1 MVTLVVTRVLAPLIV
16 IALAP
21 NADAF
26 SLPKRHV
33 SLERRPANGAVAA
46 AASSSATLS
55 SNDSDDENDNENEN
69 GSNINTSIVSRRSA
83 ITTLTALALGGKT
96 LTTKP
101 KPSSANE
108 VHVNGIK
115 QGVAALESR
124 PPVPNRGLAATAAMA
139 AGWGSSVDM
148 PTYVSRPK
156 LLVAPAVTADFSGVN
171 PIPHVEEATKSLK
184 LRVKS
189 WLSRSQRVVRALV
202 RLAEIVLLALPAAVS
217 YPFVM
222 AARKRRMVGDGMAK
236 KLYDRWLNL
245 CIQSAER
252 GGAVIIKLCQWA
264 SSRPDIF
271 GTDFGDKF
279 EKLQDSTTPHKWHHT
294 EKCLRESFGDSW
306 RDQLRIERDSI
317 LGSGCIA
324 QVYKGYV
331 TDDDG
336 NEQPVAIKVVHPGVR
351 KVIAKDLQ
359 ILRYVAR
366 TLEKLPFGYG
376 EKLRWNNLRGT
387 VEEFAAMLEPQL
399 DLRNEAKNIKRFNEN
414 FKKEPRVIFPQLVK
428 GYESSHDVLVETF
441 CSGVTVKE
449 FCETNKDDK
458 ELRAKICELGA
469 HTMCTMIFDH
479 NYVHGDLHPGNIL
492 VSPDNKLIIL
502 DCGIVNEYSEREH
515 DLAINV
521 IAAFIRLDGRRA
533 AEFLVDHSNESMLQT
548 TGEQALDV
556 EHYLDEIEKLSKAP
570 LKGGFAFERVTMYIN
585 YVMNSASRHHVK
597 ITPAFVSMALA
608 IKVQEGIALML
619 NPRASIINVANPIII
634 KAEARRLKQGGFD
647 RLKTIAEDNW
657 RDFRVRRERERDAL
671 ALAAATPTSA
681 APVSPAQN
689 V

>member
-1 MVTLVVTRVLAPLIV
+1 MVTLVLTRVLAPLIIIV
-16 IALAP
+16 LAP

-26 SLPKRHV
+26 SLPKHHV
-33 SLERRPANGAVAA
+33 SLKGRPANGAAA
-46 AASSSATLS
+46 AASSSAALS
-55 SNDSDDENDNENEN
+55 SNDNDDENENEN
-69 GSNINTSIVSRRSA
+69 DSNNNISIVSRRSA
-83 ITTLTALALGGKT
+83 ITTLTALALGGKA

-108 VHVNGIK
+108 VRANGIK

-148 PTYVSRPK
+148 PTYVRRPK
-156 LLVAPAVTADFSGVN
+156 LLIAPAVTADFSLGVN

-184 LRVKS
+184 LRVTS
-189 WLSRSQRVVRALV
+189 WLSRSQSIARVFV
-202 RLAEIVLLALPAAVS
+202 RLVEVVLLALPVTVS

-222 AARKRRMVGDGMAK
+222 AARKRRKVGDGMAK

-306 RDQLRIERDSI
+306 RDKLRIERDSI

-336 NEQPVAIKVVHPGVR
+336 NEQPVAIKVVHPRVR

-359 ILRYVAR
+359 ILRYIAR
-366 TLEKLPFGYG
+366 ALEKLPFGYG
-376 EKLRWNNLRGT
+376 EKLRWKNLSGT

-399 DLRNEAKNIKRFNEN
+399 DLRNEAKHIKRFNEN
-414 FKKEPRVIFPQLVK
+414 FKKEPRVLFPQLVP
-428 GYESSHDVLVETF
+428 GYGTSNDVLVETF

-449 FCETNKDDK
+449 FCETHKDDK

-469 HTMCTMIFDH
+469 MTMCTMIFEQ
-479 NYVHGDLHPGNIL
+479 NFV
-492 VSPDNKLIIL
+492 VS
-502 DCGIVNEYSEREH
+502 SSH
-515 DLAINV
+515 T
-521 IAAFIRLDGRRA
+521 F
-533 AEFLVDHSNESMLQT
+533 HML
-548 TGEQALDV
+548 G
-556 EHYLDEIEKLSKAP
+556 
-570 LKGGFAFERVTMYIN
+570 
-585 YVMNSASRHHVK
+585 
-597 ITPAFVSMALA
+597 
-608 IKVQEGIALML
+608 
-619 NPRASIINVANPIII
+619 
-634 KAEARRLKQGGFD
+634 
-647 RLKTIAEDNW
+647 
-657 RDFRVRRERERDAL
+657 
-671 ALAAATPTSA
+671 
-681 APVSPAQN
+681 
-689 V
+689 